1 MRRYCFP
8 RSGRALRADPSDMY
22 SLSGYGEMIADR
34 VRMEAYAQALRQ
46 TVKPGSVVLE
56 IGTGPGMF
64 AILACQLGASRVIA
78 IESDEIIQVA
88 RENAAV
94 NRCADRIEF
103 IEELSTNVT
112 LPVKADVIV
121 SDMRGV
127 TPLFGHHLPS
137 IMDARRRFLAPG
149 GVLIPRAD
157 TLWAA
162 VVEMP
167 ERYAG
172 MVEPWG
178 KNILDQDLTAARR
191 LAVCNFQKVRAKPEE
206 LLTTPRVWKT
216 LDYATIETPD
226 VKGEINWTV
235 DHTGAGHGI
244 IIWFDADLADG
255 VVFSN
260 APGAPEAIYGSL
272 FLPWIHPVQLAQ
284 GDTIRVQLEAKLV
297 SDEYAWRWATQIQ
310 GVNAADGV
318 RDKFEQ
324 STMAGAVLS
333 PNRLRK
339 VASDFVPQLSDEGVL
354 DRKILEMMDGRATL
368 EEIARSLAADY
379 PERFPRWHDAMKSAG
394 ALSKKY
400 SN

>member
-1 MRRYCFP
+1 
-8 RSGRALRADPSDMY
+8 MY

-34 VRMEAYAQALRQ
+34 ARMKAYAQALRQ
-46 TVKPGSVVLE
+46 TVRPGYVVLE

-64 AILACQLGASRVIA
+64 AILACQLGASRIFA

-88 RENAAV
+88 RENAAI
-94 NRCADRIEF
+94 NHCADRIEF
-103 IEELSTNVT
+103 IEDLSTHVT
-112 LPVKADVIV
+112 LPVMADVIV
-121 SDMRGV
+121 SDMRGI

-137 IMDARRRFLAPG
+137 IIDARRRFLAPG

-172 MVEPWG
+172 IVEPWG

-191 LAVCNFQKVRAKPEE
+191 RATCNYQKARAKPEE
-206 LLTTPRVWKT
+206 LLTTPRVWKK
-216 LDYATIETPD
+216 LEYATIETPD
-226 VKGEINWTV
+226 AGAEIIWTV
-235 DHTGAGHGI
+235 ERAGVGHGI
-244 IIWFDADLADG
+244 VVWFDADLADG
-255 VVFSN
+255 VSFSN

-272 FLPWIHPVQLAQ
+272 FLPWIHPVRLAQ
-284 GDTIRVQLEAKLV
+284 GESVQIHLEAKLV
-297 SDEYAWRWATQIQ
+297 GDGYAWRWATQIQ
-310 GVNAADGV
+310 GVDASTGT
-318 RDKFEQ
+318 RDQFEQ
-324 STMAGAVLS
+324 STLAGAVLS
-333 PNRLRK
+333 LNQLRK

-354 DRKILEMMDGRATL
+354 DREILEMMDGRATL
-368 EEIARSLAADY
+368 EEIARRLAAEH
-379 PERFPRWHDAMKSAG
+379 PERFLRWHDAMKAAG